1 MRWNPILL
9 VFLLLLGCAA
19 DPAPQ
24 PGPEPVAAADAV
36 VAERSAIP
44 DRRGS
49 VEVAQNCTLWW
60 AAERMELACQERVPA
75 VASHLVGVPAV
86 NADGTRVAWSHRP
99 DDGDTT
105 RIEVVE
111 VVDGRWSRERV
122 LVDGPGRPDRVALDP
137 AGTRV
142 AYVGNDGGIAALFV
156 VPFAGGEPVQLTN
169 LGLGALPREPGQ
181 PPPGF
186 VPVPHRAPPVFDGD
200 TLRWEAEDGPHA
212 VELP

>member
-1 MRWNPILL
+1 MRWNPLPLLL
-9 VFLLLLGCAA
+9 VFSIGCAA
-19 DPAPQ
+19 DTAPQ
-24 PGPEPVAAADAV
+24 PTPETTSV

-44 DRRGS
+44 DRRDA
-49 VEVAQNCTLWW
+49 VEVALGCTLSW
-60 AAERMELACQERVPA
+60 AAERLELACTEQVP
-75 VASHLVGVPAV
+75 VATDHLLGVPSV
-86 NADGTRVAWSHRP
+86 SGDGTRVAWSRRP
-99 DDGDTT
+99 DDGDTA

-111 VVDGRWSRERV
+111 VVGGRWSQARV
-122 LVDGPGRPDRVALDP
+122 LVEGPGRPDRVALDP

-142 AYVGNDGGIAALFV
+142 AYVGDDGGIAALFV
-156 VPFAGGEPVQLTN
+156 APFAGGEPVQLTN
-169 LGLGALPREPGQ
+169 LGLGVLPREPGQ